1 MICKKKT
8 FLKQNQNNKCKRR
21 SERKALLDE
30 GPSKDVYHQLEQ
42 LSKQNPVFVQ
52 SLQSIMTAS
61 HREDPGLAQQPAPA
75 SPALLALL
83 LASQIQPG
91 SATLAGLA
99 KKLESGTSVV
109 ELLQQALAQSPQ
121 APAQPAAS
129 KPSAAPPEPRPPLL
143 PSPPAERP
151 AVLPGGSTDLASLI
165 GRIASPVAPQA
176 PLVTPNTKSPQL
188 QNMLYSAF
196 QARVSQ
202 KGEAEPSLPA
212 PTNSPPSED
221 PPQGGPALPPQ
232 SVASYPIN
240 LQTTYSVVAAP
251 SYYQSPPPS
260 HLQPSSLTQMLS
272 QPPPPPPPSHN
283 QQHLASEHSWAAQA
297 PLLVHAPLM
306 AHPQALWAA
315 QPGLYHAQHAPHQQ
329 AAANGQ
335 KRKVEVE
342 YPNYAD
348 LEAPGL
354 KRHKLCGN

>member
-1 MICKKKT
+1 M
-8 FLKQNQNNKCKRR
+8 
-21 SERKALLDE
+21 DE

-61 HREDPGLAQQPAPA
+61 HREDPGLAQQAPPT

-91 SATLAGLA
+91 SASLAGLA

-109 ELLQQALAQSPQ
+109 ELLQQALAQSPP
-121 APAQPAAS
+121 APCSSTQG
-129 KPSAAPPEPRPPLL
+129 KQTVAPPEPRPPLL
-143 PSPPAERP
+143 PSPPAERSHI
-151 AVLPGGSTDLASLI
+151 PGGTSDLAGLI
-165 GRIASPVAPQA
+165 NRMTSTVTPQA
-176 PLVTPNTKSPQL
+176 PVVTPNTKSPQL

-196 QARVSQ
+196 QARISQ
-202 KGEAEPSLPA
+202 QGETEAPLP
-212 PTNSPPSED
+212 PTSPPKED
-221 PPQGGPALPPQ
+221 PPAQTQPPQ
-232 SVASYPIN
+232 SVASYPVN
-240 LQTTYSVVAAP
+240 LQATYSVVAAP

-260 HLQPSSLTQMLS
+260 HLQQPSNLTQMLS

-283 QQHLASEHSWAAQA
+283 QQHLASDHSWAAQA

-315 QPGLYHAQHAPHQQ
+315 QPALYHAQHAPQHQ
-329 AAANGQ
+329 AASSQ
-335 KRKVEVE
+335 KRKVDVE
-342 YPNYAD
+342 YPNYSD

-354 KRHKLCGN
+354 KRQKLCGN